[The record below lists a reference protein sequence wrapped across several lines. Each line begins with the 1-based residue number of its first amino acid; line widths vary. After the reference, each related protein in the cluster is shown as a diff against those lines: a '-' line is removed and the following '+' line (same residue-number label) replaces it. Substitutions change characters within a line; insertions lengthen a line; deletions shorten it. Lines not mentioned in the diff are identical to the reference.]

1 MLGLECVGE
10 RADMRAVVLD
20 GDLRFVRDYPA
31 PEVPPGW
38 ARVRVQMAGICG
50 TDMELIEGYK
60 EFKGVLGHEFV
71 GVVDQCENAEW
82 VDKRVVGEINAG
94 CGHCEW
100 CKKGMGRHCP
110 ERRVLGILDLDGCM
124 ADYCM
129 LPIPNLQEVP
139 SDLPDV
145 RAVFTEPLS
154 AACEV
159 LEQVVLRG

>member
-1 MLGLECVGE
+1 MLGLECAGE

-38 ARVRVQMAGICG
+38 ARVRVRMAGICG

-110 ERRVLGILDLDGCM
+110 ERRVLGTGSGRMHGRLLHASHTESPRG
-124 ADYCM
+124 
-129 LPIPNLQEVP
+129 
-139 SDLPDV
+139 SV
-145 RAVFTEPLS
+145 RLARCPGRLHRAFISRV
-154 AACEV
+154 
-159 LEQVVLRG
+159 